1 MNFTPRTVQNC
12 HTYRSRK
19 KDAKLNC
26 MTLLETIRVFGIR
39 DRSEL
44 SPKWNEVPCK
54 ITTVTSLLL
63 KEFKQ
68 RLKDVLDVG
77 EGSPKTNYKNLCV
90 KNLIVIQT
98 IFSLFYTLVCITLVI
113 YCLCYFKVDTEQN

>member
-1 MNFTPRTVQNC
+1 M
-12 HTYRSRK
+12 
-19 KDAKLNC
+19 
-26 MTLLETIRVFGIR
+26 
-39 DRSEL
+39 
-44 SPKWNEVPCK
+44 PCK

-98 IFSLFYTLVCITLVI
+98 IFSLFYTVVCITLVI